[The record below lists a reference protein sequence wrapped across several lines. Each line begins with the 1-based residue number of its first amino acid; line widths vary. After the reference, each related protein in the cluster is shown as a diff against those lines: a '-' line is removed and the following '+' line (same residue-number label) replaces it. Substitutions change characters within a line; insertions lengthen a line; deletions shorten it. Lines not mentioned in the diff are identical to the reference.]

1 MKKRAEIP
9 EIDKTY
15 TTEDQSWFS
24 GKRYNS
30 GKSVQVKK
38 GKV

>member
-15 TTEDQSWFS
+15 TTEDQKLVLW
-24 GKRYNS
+24 
-30 GKSVQVKK
+30 KK
-38 GKV
+38 TTLERVTE